1 MSIEQTMKDMQQR
14 IEDLRK
20 QRKIYKKACDEILYV
35 HANDNHRPKAF
46 YIASKAVQESEGLYD

>member
-20 QRKIYKKACDEILYV
+20 QRNIYAKACDEILFV

-46 YIASKAVQESEGLYD
+46 YIAAKAVAESEGLQ